1 MAYKRNRFGS
11 IVLKGDDGKEFTVT
25 KKEQEQLKVYVKR
38 ANQRRLDK
46 ARAYYKDVKNQPN
59 MKGISHESYMHLLTE
74 KNFITERY
82 STSLKQFKSKDDVK
96 DLLKELKAVTK
107 RGYGNKRLDDI
118 RSSMNRRLI
127 ETYGEND
134 SRMLR
139 EQISTITNAEL
150 LTIYLHNDEIVK
162 TIYGSDI
169 TEEQVTALLTK
180 TESDINFYLNRMK
193 MKMKRRR

>member
-25 KKEQEQLKVYVKR
+25 KKEQEQLKIYVKR

-46 ARAYYKDVKNQPN
+46 ARAYYKDIKNQPN
-59 MKGISHESYMHLLTE
+59 MKGISQESYMHLLTE
-74 KNFITERY
+74 KNFITEKY
-82 STSLKQFKSKDDVK
+82 STSLRQFKSKDDVK
-96 DLLKELKAVTK
+96 DLLKELKTVTK
-107 RGYGNKRLDDI
+107 RGYGNKRIDDI

-139 EQISTITNAEL
+139 EQISSMSNAEL
-150 LTIYLHNDEIVK
+150 LTIYLHNDEIVR
-162 TIYGSDI
+162 TIYGSEI

-193 MKMKRRR
+193 MKRRR

>member
-139 EQISTITNAEL
+139 EQLSTITNAEL

-193 MKMKRRR
+193 MKRRR